1 MMDRLQRISEVL
13 YVGLCREIGTPIEVA
28 FRRGVMDMDEIV
40 RRSAVR
46 YTFGGLIFMLS
57 GSYREGFRFKS
68 SDFDFM
74 CWITNHKVISD
85 LSDLNTFNASDLEI
99 ILMEHTET
107 PPGFVRLKLLTPT
120 RCISTLL
127 AIVLYRHSRYL
138 SSEKF
143 CHHFFNSL
151 SLMGSNC
158 QIHGPCVNFIYGGG
172 YEFDTGSCFYS
183 PHWPKTAFAWITR
196 CQQRGWP
203 DQTVL
208 REIITNGCHAMAI
221 ASKSNSKWSELE
233 WRLSFSQAEKKLVYS
248 LNHTQFICYGILKI
262 FLKEVLSSTNQESL
276 ICSYF
281 LKTIMFWEI
290 QCNSDCRLFWCP
302 SNLLC
307 CFWVCFKRL
316 CKCVLDSNCPNFFIP
331 ENNMFQYKIIGTSR
345 DVLLSQLIGYYDMGF
360 ACLMQ
365 SPTLRSILMPALL
378 NLSYVIP
385 FSEGHKVFK
394 CGMLYCM
401 DEELNSLF
409 PYPKSIGSSPLLLKS
424 INNLIQQPLSRFQS
438 SALQYIT
445 AETLVDIAFLL
456 ASDCSPKTNKTW
468 FRSDKMISNL
478 LKLSSAIGPSSQ
490 LLYLGVYFY
499 YKGQY
504 DKVIGITELIEHNY
518 LKQLEVWLRKYILG
532 QEYCFEH
539 VDMKFLSGL
548 MKKAWKNRIKFDHI
562 SIFIP
567 ELYLVYEENK
577 KRLLIPAQVLLYM
590 LSVLSYHR
598 LGYTFKCLQSLEDL
612 RTFLL
617 YDNKELMAISWRI
630 LGICQH
636 VVGDLHGAL
645 LSYQESL
652 RQKKFGE

>member
-13 YVGLCREIGTPIEVA
+13 YVGVCHEIGTPIEVA
-28 FRRGVMDMDEIV
+28 FRRGAMDMDEIV
-40 RRSAVR
+40 RRSAVT
-46 YTFGGLIFMLS
+46 YTFGGHIFMLS
-57 GSYREGFRFKS
+57 GSSREGFRFKS
-68 SDFDFM
+68 SDLDLM
-74 CWITNHKVISD
+74 CWQTNHKVIFD
-85 LSDLNTFNASDLEI
+85 LSDLNTFNALDLEI

-107 PPGFVRLKLLTPT
+107 PPGFVRLKLLTPAK
-120 RCISTLL
+120 CIRTLF

-138 SSEKF
+138 SSEKY
-143 CHHFFNSL
+143 CHSFFNSF

-158 QIHGPCVNFIYGGG
+158 QPHGPCVNFIYGS
-172 YEFDTGSCFYS
+172 YELDAGNCFYS

-203 DQTVL
+203 EQTVL
-208 REIITNGCHAMAI
+208 REIISDGCHAMAI
-221 ASKSNSKWSELE
+221 ASKSNSKWNELE

-290 QCNSDCRLFWCP
+290 QCNSDCRVFWCP

-316 CKCVLDSNCPNFFIP
+316 CKCVLESNCPNFFIP

-365 SPTLRSILMPALL
+365 SPTLRSILMPALC

-394 CGMLYCM
+394 LGMLHCM
-401 DEELNSLF
+401 NKELNWLLTF
-409 PYPKSIGSSPLLLKS
+409 PKSIGSSLLLLKS
-424 INNLIQQPLSRFQS
+424 INYLIQQPLSRFQS

-445 AETLVDIAFLL
+445 AETLVDVAFLL

-478 LKLSSAIGPSSQ
+478 LKLSSTIGPSSQ

-499 YKGQY
+499 FKGQY

-518 LKQLEVWLRKYILG
+518 LKQLKVWLRKNILG

-539 VDMKFLSGL
+539 VDMKFLRGL
-548 MKKAWKNRIKFDHI
+548 MTKVWKKRIKFDHI
-562 SIFIP
+562 SILIP
-567 ELYLVYEENK
+567 ELYLVHEENNK
-577 KRLLIPAQVLLYM
+577 WLLMPAQVLLYM

-598 LGYTFKCLQSLEDL
+598 LGYTLKCLQSLEDL

-617 YDNKELMAISWRI
+617 YDNKGFMAISWRI

-645 LSYQESL
+645 LSYEESL
-652 RQKKFGE
+652 RQTNFGE

>member
-1 MMDRLQRISEVL
+1 MMDRLQRMSEVL
-13 YVGLCREIGTPIEVA
+13 YVGLCRKIGTPIEVA
-28 FRRGVMDMDEIV
+28 FRRDVMDMDEIV
-40 RRSAVR
+40 RRGADR
-46 YTFGGLIFMLS
+46 YSNYGLILVLS
-57 GSYREGFRFKS
+57 GSSREGFRFKS
-68 SDFDFM
+68 SDIDYM
-74 CWITNHKVISD
+74 YWQTNYRVICDS
-85 LSDLNTFNASDLEI
+85 SDLNIFNASDLEI

-107 PPGFVRLKLLTPT
+107 PPGFVRLKLLNPA
-120 RCISTLL
+120 RCMATLL
-127 AIVLYRHSRYL
+127 AIVPYKHSRYL

-143 CHHFFNSL
+143 LNSPFNSL
-151 SLMGSNC
+151 LMRIFNF
-158 QIHGPCVNFIYGGG
+158 QAHGPCTSGTING
-172 YEFDTGSCFYS
+172 YDVDFGFCVYS
-183 PHWPKTAFAWITR
+183 HHWPQTTSAWITR
-196 CQQRGWP
+196 CQQSGWP

-208 REIITNGCHAMAI
+208 KEIIFNGCHVMSI
-221 ASKSNSKWSELE
+221 ASKSNSKWNKLE
-233 WRLSFSQAEKKLVYS
+233 WRLSFSQAEKKLVY
-248 LNHTQFICYGILKI
+248 LFNHTQFMCYGILKI

-290 QCNSDCRLFWCP
+290 QCNSDRRLFWCP
-302 SNLLC
+302 SNLLS

-316 CKCVLDSNCPNFFIP
+316 CKCVIDSNCPNFFIP

-385 FSEGHKVFK
+385 FSDGHKVEKLF
-394 CGMLYCM
+394 MIHCM
-401 DEELNSLF
+401 IKELNSLLSF
-409 PYPKSIGSSPLLLKS
+409 PKSIGRSFLLLQS
-424 INNLIQQPLSRFQS
+424 ISNLIQQPLSRFQS
-438 SALQYIT
+438 SALQYLT
-445 AETLVDIAFLL
+445 AETLVDVAFLL

-518 LKQLEVWLRKYILG
+518 LKQLNVWLRKNILG

-548 MKKAWKNRIKFDHI
+548 MKKAWKNRIKFDQI

-577 KRLLIPAQVLLYM
+577 KFLLIPAQVLLYM

-652 RQKKFGE
+652 RQK